1 MTPEEIRNAYPEA
14 VAQIEAAAV
23 AAAQA
28 QADGNA
34 AQTQAEAVTA
44 ERARIEAIDSIAA
57 SIPDQALVND
67 AKYGENPCTA
77 QELCFRVMQKSAAA
91 GQQFLAAFKQDGEM
105 SGANGVG
112 AAPNG
117 GAAVSQ
123 QEQDAADMQA
133 VLAAYNKTKGGTK

>member
-1 MTPEEIRNAYPEA
+1 MTMEELRANHPDLVSAIEEEARNG
-14 VAQIEAAAV
+14 VQN
-23 AAAQA
+23 Q
-28 QADGNA
+28 
-34 AQTQAEAVTA
+34 QAEAVTA

-91 GQQFLAAFKQDGEM
+91 GQQFLAAFQADGAA
-105 SGANGVG
+105 SGANNVG

-117 GAAVSQ
+117 GAIVDQ
-123 QEQDAADMQA
+123 QEQDAADMKA
-133 VLAAYNKTKGGTK
+133 VLAAYNQTKGGTK